1 MKISNETRVGILAAF
16 AIVIV
21 ILGINFLK
29 GRSVFSRD
37 MYFYAKFHD
46 VGGLAASNPVMLYGV
61 KIGQV
66 DRLTFLK
73 ATPVDTTI
81 RYNLEVELKS
91 LNQKL
96 ASSSNAVQKDSIQK
110 QIVSYSK
117 NLDHY
122 TQRVEVKFHV
132 YGDVEFPANSSA
144 KINSDLLG
152 SKTLEIVP
160 GNAVMVAKANDT
172 LAGLIEP
179 SLSEALSK
187 TVSPIK
193 DKVETLVSS
202 IDTVVNSMNDVF
214 NDKTKNDLKGSFA
227 AIKPTVQNIEEATAK
242 LNVFVGDE
250 TGRMHDI
257 IANIDKIT
265 HDFTQYH
272 TALSR
277 GIDNFAS
284 ISDTLRAMNLKRTI
298 TETTTAISSVND
310 LLQKVKNGNGT
321 LGKLVSDDKLY
332 YNLVSATKNMDKLV
346 SDIKANPHK
355 YFAPLGKKPG
365 KPEVYK
371 MDTAK

>member
-1 MKISNETRVGILAAF
+1 MKISNETRVGILASF

-29 GRSVFSRD
+29 GKSVFSRD
-37 MYFYAKFHD
+37 VYFYAKFHD
-46 VGGLAASNPVMLYGV
+46 VEGLAASNPVILYGV

-66 DRLTFLK
+66 DKLTFLK
-73 ATPVDTTI
+73 SNPIDTVQ
-81 RYNLEVELKS
+81 RYNLEIQLRA

-96 ASSSNAVQKDSIQK
+96 SASQGPAQKDSIQK
-110 QIVSYSK
+110 QIETCTRS
-117 NLDHY
+117 LDHY

-132 YGDVEFPANSSA
+132 YNDVEFPANSVA

-160 GNAVMVAKANDT
+160 GNAISVAKANDT
-172 LAGLIEP
+172 LAGLVEP
-179 SLSEALSK
+179 SLPEALSK

-202 IDTVVNSMNDVF
+202 IDTVVNSLNDVF

-227 AIKPTVQNIEEATAK
+227 AIRPTVQNIEEATAK
-242 LNVFVGDE
+242 LNAFVGDE

-257 IANIDKIT
+257 MANIDKIT
-265 HDFTQYH
+265 HDFTMYH

-284 ISDTLRAMNLKRTI
+284 ISDTLRAMNLKKTI

-310 LLQKVKNGNGT
+310 ILQKVKSGDGT

-332 YNLVSATKNMDKLV
+332 NNLVSATRNMDKLV

-355 YFAPLGKKPG
+355 YFAPLGKRG

-371 MDTAK
+371 IDTAR

>member
-1 MKISNETRVGILAAF
+1 LKISNETRVGILATF

-21 ILGINFLK
+21 ILGVNFLRGK
-29 GRSVFSRD
+29 NVFSGNVV
-37 MYFYAKFHD
+37 FYAKYHD
-46 VGGLAASNPVMLYGV
+46 VVGLAASNPVMLYGV
-61 KIGQV
+61 KVGQV
-66 DRLTFLK
+66 DQLTFLK
-73 ATPVDTTI
+73 VSPSDTTI
-81 RYNLEVELKS
+81 RYGLEMRLRD

-96 ASSSNAVQKDSIQK
+96 FASSPGPQKDSVQK
-110 QIVSYSK
+110 SIAACNH
-117 NLDHY
+117 NLEPY

-132 YGDVEFPANSSA
+132 FADVQFPANSSA

-160 GNAVMVAKANDT
+160 GNATTFARTNDT

-179 SLSEALSK
+179 SLTEALSK

-202 IDTVVNSMNDVF
+202 IDTVVNSLNDVF

-242 LNVFVGDE
+242 LNAFVGDE

-257 IANIDKIT
+257 MANIDKIT
-265 HDFTQYH
+265 HDFTTYH

-277 GIDNFAS
+277 TIDNFAS
-284 ISDTLRAMNLKRTI
+284 ISDTLRAMNLKKTI
-298 TETTTAISSVND
+298 NETTSAVSSVND
-310 LLQKVKNGNGT
+310 MLQKIKSGDGT
-321 LGKLVSDDKLY
+321 LGKLVNDDKLY
-332 YNLVSATKNMDKLV
+332 NSLVSATRNMDKLV

-355 YFAPLGKKPG
+355 YFAPLGKRG

-371 MDTAK
+371 IDTAR